1 MSRSRE
7 LINRFL
13 QHGQVFSWGYACD
26 ELLTVFDRTIS
37 LSLHKPFSMRIMHH
51 KERYIMTWA
60 KQFFHTEIEAYQ
72 YRNPAAAKPSP
83 QAPIWVC
90 WLQGFDKAPELA
102 KLLVAQIEKQA
113 NGHPIHHISLD
124 NYKQYVELPHH
135 VVSKYER
142 GRMPQQQ
149 FADVLR
155 AALLAQHGGLWV
167 DTSMYITQ
175 TIPEEVF
182 TAPIYNVKGIQPN
195 RTREAVVCD
204 FTKWQAYFIA
214 SQPGSVTYSFITDC
228 FLKYW
233 DHYDTLIDYFLFSYL
248 AKIAREDLPGGKA
261 EYAAVPENNSACEWL
276 CEYLMD
282 GYPYNEQIYD
292 DMLHSSTFAYK
303 LSNKCTFPLQ
313 TAEGAPTMAAR
324 LLDNLRN
331 AQTVRP
337 TQS

>member
-182 TAPIYNVKGIQPN
+182 TTPIFNVKDIRPS
-195 RTREAVVCD
+195 RTREAVACD

-214 SQPGSVTYSFITDC
+214 SHPGSVTYSFRYRGSPSMETSQRPAMALCTSEKMYALMSARDVQAMYMPPS
-228 FLKYW
+228 FRRTFTVMSELAR
-233 DHYDTLIDYFLFSYL
+233 TFSSV
-248 AKIAREDLPGGKA
+248 IGPI
-261 EYAAVPENNSACEWL
+261 VS
-276 CEYLMD
+276 
-282 GYPYNEQIYD
+282 
-292 DMLHSSTFAYK
+292 
-303 LSNKCTFPLQ
+303 
-313 TAEGAPTMAAR
+313 
-324 LLDNLRN
+324 
-331 AQTVRP
+331 
-337 TQS
+337 